1 MVPDVPPGVSIP
13 GAWGNGAAMSEPTM
27 DAPPPALLDEVVAA
41 TARLLSTVD
50 GLGEPALRGP
60 SLLPGW
66 SRAHVLTHLARGADS
81 RVRLLDSARLGVP
94 IRQYPDERTRER
106 EIEEGSARPRAA
118 IVADLH
124 VSADRLADAVA
135 SHPADRWGRPV
146 LWLGDRERPVDGVVS
161 SRIQELEM
169 HHVDLAAGY
178 RYGDWPRWFV
188 AGAMPGVVHT
198 MRDLA
203 DLTLDATDTG
213 TLYRLRTGTARTV
226 HGPLNALF
234 AWLTGRS
241 DGADLAV
248 DPPGTLPEPPPWK

>member
-1 MVPDVPPGVSIP
+1 
-13 GAWGNGAAMSEPTM
+13 MSEPTM

-50 GLGEPALRGP
+50 GLG
-60 SLLPGW
+60 
-66 SRAHVLTHLARGADS
+66 
-81 RVRLLDSARLGVP
+81 
-94 IRQYPDERTRER
+94 
-106 EIEEGSARPRAA
+106 
-118 IVADLH
+118 
-124 VSADRLADAVA
+124 
-135 SHPADRWGRPV
+135 
-146 LWLGDRERPVDGVVS
+146 
-161 SRIQELEM
+161 
-169 HHVDLAAGY
+169 
-178 RYGDWPRWFV
+178 DWPRWFV
-188 AGAMPGVVHT
+188 AGAMPRVVHT